1 MNEEYINNLEEGKE
15 LDELVAIEF
24 MGWHKGITEFGSN
37 AWLDKD
43 NRFQC
48 GFSPYY
54 GDNNYYYEDDEDFH
68 LLHWH
73 PSASYLW
80 AEKVIDRAIELGYEP
95 IVYMSKDQYVCRMK
109 VTGQGTT
116 LPEAVCK
123 AALLSVL

>member
-1 MNEEYINNLEEGKE
+1 MNKEYINNLEEGKE

-54 GDNNYYYEDDEDFH
+54 DYYEDDEDFH

-73 PSASYLW
+73 PSSSYMW
-80 AEKVIDRAIELGYEP
+80 MEKVIEKLDVVKLTKSFGLGLP
-95 IVYMSKDQYVCRMK
+95 GIVWICR
-109 VTGQGTT
+109 VGDVEVFADTAP
-116 LPEAVCK
+116 LAVCK